1 MIGKWSGFALMLAA
15 LTLAAPLSASEK
27 QRAHEAGASAAEAK
41 KAATIEMYVMPDCG
55 YCEKARELLTARG
68 VSWTEHDIANSA
80 DAKSEFD
87 AKGGRGTPLLVVG
100 GDVIQGLD
108 SERIDAALRAH
119 AIVAR

>member
-1 MIGKWSGFALMLAA
+1 MDQPIAIITGAGRGIGRETALLLGRQHGFGVVVVGR
-15 LTLAAPLSASEK
+15 TKSEID
-27 QRAHEAGASAAEAK
+27 QAASAAGDALPIV
-41 KAATIEMYVMPDCG
+41 A
-55 YCEKARELLTARG
+55 
-68 VSWTEHDIANSA
+68 DIANSA

>member
-27 QRAHEAGASAAEAK
+27 QNAREASAAEAK
-41 KAATIEMYVMPDCG
+41 KAATIEMYVMPECG

-80 DAKSEFD
+80 DAKREFD